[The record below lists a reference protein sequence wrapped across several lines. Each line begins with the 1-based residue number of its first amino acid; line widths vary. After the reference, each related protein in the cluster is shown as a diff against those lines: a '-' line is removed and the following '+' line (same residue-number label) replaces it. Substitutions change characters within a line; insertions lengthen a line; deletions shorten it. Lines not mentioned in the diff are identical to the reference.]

1 MSINRVSSNQQI
13 RSTTPKGA
21 KNKASVESSNFTPNA
36 QKIAKRL
43 TQPKVSN
50 DSPPISPTISQPAAQ
65 AASTKSAAK
74 VSEPGET
81 KFYQPVYLAKS
92 VCGGYICETDLK
104 ACKELFQTG
113 V

>member
-1 MSINRVSSNQQI
+1 MPVNSISSNQVSRVSSKAPK
-13 RSTTPKGA
+13 SKPVATPFSDVVGKKLAA
-21 KNKASVESSNFTPNA
+21 KIKSEPNPV
-36 QKIAKRL
+36 KL
-43 TQPKVSN
+43 TG
-50 DSPPISPTISQPAAQ
+50 SQPAAQ